1 MSHNLFSQANNDL
14 RINFMNLKYQ
24 TIGIIEGNAQSFEGP
39 RSLMIQ
45 SL

>member
-1 MSHNLFSQANNDL
+1 MSDNLFSQADNDL

-24 TIGIIEGNAQSFEGP
+24 IVGIIEENAQSFEGP
-39 RSLMIQ
+39 RSSMIQ